1 MCGRAR
7 DRHPESMNNALAL
20 HASEAIESTLPAWLD
35 RELYPFSP
43 RSFASEAGFMRYVD
57 VGKGRPVV
65 IAHGTPSWSF
75 EWRRVIA
82 ALQRTHR
89 VIAPDHLGFGLS
101 DKPADPRVLH
111 PADHARRL
119 ADLVASLDLT
129 DAILV
134 GHDFGGPIGVG
145 ALLRERERFTGLVLS
160 NTWLWSLAE
169 RTDVRRLSRI
179 VASAFGKLLYM
190 GLNASPRWVV
200 PSAFGDRRLLSNAAH
215 NHYMAPFPNW
225 WSRLAPWK
233 LGVELAG
240 SAAFYD
246 GLWSRRI
253 ELASLRA
260 EIVWGDADPTF
271 REGEL
276 TRLQQALPHAAL
288 QRLPGV
294 GHFTAEED
302 PDALVRAI
310 LSLSRGRATGP
321 VLSMNTHC

>member
-1 MCGRAR
+1 MSATKRE
-7 DRHPESMNNALAL
+7 RHPERMNNALTL
-20 HASEAIESTLPAWLD
+20 QTSQAIESTLPAWFD
-35 RELYPFSP
+35 SVLYPFSQQ
-43 RSFASEAGFMRYVD
+43 RFATEAGEMRYVD

-75 EWRRVIA
+75 EWRSVIR
-82 ALQRTHR
+82 ALQGSHR
-89 VIAPDHLGFGLS
+89 VVAPDHIGFGLS
-101 DKPADPRVLH
+101 DKPADARVLH

-145 ALLRERERFTGLVLS
+145 ALLRERERFSGMVLS
-160 NTWLWSLAE
+160 NTWLWSLAD
-169 RTDVRRLSRI
+169 RKDVRRLSRI
-179 VASAFGKLLYM
+179 VASPLGKLLYM
-190 GLNASPRWVV
+190 GLNASPRWIV

-215 NHYMAPFPNW
+215 KHYMAPFPNW
-225 WSRLAPWK
+225 RSRLAPWK

-246 GLWSRRI
+246 GLWSRRT

-271 REGEL
+271 GEGEL
-276 TRLQQALPHAAL
+276 ARLQQALPQAGL
-288 QRLPGV
+288 QRLAGV

-302 PDALVRAI
+302 PGALVSAI
-310 LSLSRGRATGP
+310 LSLT
-321 VLSMNTHC
+321 